1 MPRYDFK
8 CATCGFTASNWRHCF
23 DHEEE
28 DAMVHE
34 FKPAPVAPC
43 ECGGAREKQP
53 SAPNFVIN
61 GYNAK
66 NGYSK

>member
-8 CATCGFTASNWRHCF
+8 CEDCGHVR
-23 DHEEE
+23 E
-28 DAMVHE
+28 DVWMSTYRESQGVDTLDI
-34 FKPAPVAPC
+34 APC
-43 ECGGAREKQP
+43 EKCGGLLRKMP
-53 SAPNFVIN
+53 SAPNFTVT